1 MRETWVLS
9 LAWEDPLEKGMATH
23 SSILVHDPMDS
34 RAWRAAVCGVTRVR
48 HDWETNTFT
57 SLSPPLYFLS
67 TTVILTPFWVM
78 GRVEGL
84 LKTAGSSLETC
95 SDAPN
100 THIQSQGLSMLLHVC
115 LIPTAAWL
123 RLWIWLPSTIWLK
136 SHTSPPSALCLSPFR
151 SCEFFLMHF
160 CHFMFGRTYYYYCLN
175 TIHNKSSVC
184 LNSLLEY

>member
-1 MRETWVLS
+1 MGLPWGSHGKDLPAMRETWVLS

-48 HDWETNTFT
+48 HDWATNTFT

-67 TTVILTPFWVM
+67 TTVILTPCWVM
-78 GRVEGL
+78 DRVEGL

-123 RLWIWLPSTIWLK
+123 RLWIWLLST
-136 SHTSPPSALCLSPFR
+136 SPFR
-151 SCEFFLMHF
+151 PYEFFLMHF

-175 TIHNKSSVC
+175 TIHNKFQC
-184 LNSLLEY
+184 LP